1 MKINQIK
8 FGVVLSYLQMG
19 LNTLISLIYTPIM
32 LRLLGQSE
40 YGVYTLASSTIA
52 YLGLLNFGM
61 SSSYIRFFTRYKEA
75 HDEKGLAQLNG
86 VFFLVYVVI
95 AIVALAAG
103 ITLGCQVDLLFGAS
117 MTMEELHK
125 VQILMWI
132 LSANLFM
139 TFLATVFTAYIGA
152 NEQFIFQKA
161 VNMGKTV
168 LSPFLT
174 IPILLMGGRSI
185 AVAVVTTI
193 VGVLVDASNVVFCFR
208 KLHMRFIFRG
218 ADFRIIREVAGFS
231 FFIAL
236 NSLVDQVN
244 WQIDKLILG
253 HYRGTIATAVYGV
266 ASQLN
271 AFYTS
276 VSTSVSS
283 VFSPRIH
290 HISHTENREAQYTEL
305 FIKVGRIQLLI
316 LGLVAGGMILFGRQF
331 ICLWAGEDYGEAYQ
345 ILLLLALPATIPLIQ
360 NIGIEIQRAEN
371 KHQFRS
377 IVYTAM
383 AIFNM
388 CISIP
393 LGKYYGGVGCAFGTC
408 VAMLLANGIIMNWY
422 YKSRLGIDILCFW
435 KSVAPILLTAFIAGI
450 IGVLPVR
457 YFVKETFLSV
467 GIGIVLYTILYCFL
481 CWLIAM
487 NDREKEMVRNVAR
500 KILHALKIAC

>member
-8 FGVVLSYLQMG
+8 SGVVLSYLQMG
-19 LNTLISLIYTPIM
+19 LNALISLIYTPIM

-61 SSSYIRFFTRYKEA
+61 SSSYIRFFTRYKETN
-75 HDEKGLAQLNG
+75 DEKGLARLNG

-95 AIVALAAG
+95 AIVALVAG
-103 ITLGCQVDLLFGAS
+103 ITLGCQVELLFGSS
-117 MTMEELHK
+117 MTTEELHK

-132 LSANLFM
+132 LSFNLFM

-174 IPILLMGGRSI
+174 IPILLMGGGSI

-193 VGVLVDASNVVFCFR
+193 VGALVDMSNVVFCFR
-208 KLHMRFIFRG
+208 KLRMHFILRG
-218 ADFRIIREVAGFS
+218 ADFRIIREVASFS

-271 AFYTS
+271 SFYTS

-316 LGLVAGGMILFGRQF
+316 LGLVASGMILFGRQF
-331 ICLWAGEDYGEAYQ
+331 IYLWAGEDYGEAYQ
-345 ILLLLALPATIPLIQ
+345 ILLFLALPATIPLIQ

-383 AIFNM
+383 AFFNM
-388 CISIP
+388 GISIP

-408 VAMLLANGIIMNWY
+408 AAMLLANGVIMNWY
-422 YKSRLGIDILCFW
+422 YESRLGIDILRFW
-435 KSVAPILLTAFIAGI
+435 KSVMPILLTALTAGI
-450 IGVLPVR
+450 IGALPVH

-467 GIGIVLYTILYCFL
+467 GIGIVLYTIFYCFL

-487 NDREKEMVRNVAR
+487 NDCEKEMVRNVLR